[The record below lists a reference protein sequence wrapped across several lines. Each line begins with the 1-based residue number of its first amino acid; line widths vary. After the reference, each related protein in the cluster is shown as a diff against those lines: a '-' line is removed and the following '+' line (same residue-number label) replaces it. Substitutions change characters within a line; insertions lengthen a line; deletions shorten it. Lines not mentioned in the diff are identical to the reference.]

1 MKIIRLLY
9 FKFTLS
15 FSICLFTSII
25 MFFIFSL
32 IANLNEGYLFNIIIK
47 LSFLNAIQILTY
59 VPAFI
64 FLISVILF
72 TIFLKSKNEIL
83 IIKSYLN
90 TKRLMIFFLPIV
102 FLCTIIEV
110 NKKNLSLFLEKNEGF
125 LVNEDNL
132 LKNKIFIDEYENT
145 KKIIILEN
153 FDPNNMSN
161 MKYRSYEISNEKLR
175 SAKYSNNISLLSNS
189 LVMNNYTQYKDNVIK
204 NLNLQKKIKVDLKNL
219 IDKSSFVNTNDKF
232 LIKIDLKLINLIVF
246 FVFFLNYVF
255 LIFINKK
262 FVSSKQNL
270 IFPTLISVVIL
281 LYSFMIFNNNL
292 SFFRQEF
299 ELLASLLVGM
309 FFLKVYLNE

>member
-15 FSICLFTSII
+15 FSICLFASII

-72 TIFLKSKNEIL
+72 TIFLRSKNEIL

-102 FLCTIIEV
+102 FLFTLFEV
-110 NKKNLSLFLEKNEGF
+110 NKKNLSLFIEKNEGF
-125 LVNEDNL
+125 LASMDNL
-132 LKNKIFIDEYENT
+132 FKNKIFIDEYENT
-145 KKIIILEN
+145 KKIIIVEN

-175 SAKYSNNISLLSNS
+175 SAEYSNNISLLNNS
-189 LVMNNYTQYKDNVIK
+189 LIVHNYTQYKDNLIK
-204 NLNLQKKIKVDLKNL
+204 NLNSQKEIKIDINSLIHKNT
-219 IDKSSFVNTNDKF
+219 FVNNNNKF
-232 LIKIDLKLINLIVF
+232 LIQIDLELINLIVF

-255 LIFINKK
+255 LIFINKN
-262 FVSSKQNL
+262 SISTKQNL
-270 IFPTLISVVIL
+270 IFPILISVVIL
-281 LYSFMIFNNNL
+281 LYSFIIFNNNL

-299 ELLASLLVGM
+299 EFLASLLVGM

>member
-15 FSICLFTSII
+15 FSICLFASII

-72 TIFLKSKNEIL
+72 TIFLRSKNEIL

-102 FLCTIIEV
+102 FLFTLFEV
-110 NKKNLSLFLEKNEGF
+110 NKKNLSLFIEKNEGF
-125 LVNEDNL
+125 LASMDNL
-132 LKNKIFIDEYENT
+132 FKNKIFIDEYENT
-145 KKIIILEN
+145 KKIIIVEN

-175 SAKYSNNISLLSNS
+175 SAEYSNNLSLLNNS
-189 LVMNNYTQYKDNVIK
+189 LIVHNYTQYKDNLIK
-204 NLNLQKKIKVDLKNL
+204 NLNSQKEIKIDINSLIHKNT
-219 IDKSSFVNTNDKF
+219 FVNNNKL
-232 LIKIDLKLINLIVF
+232 LIQIDLKLINLIVF

-255 LIFINKK
+255 LIFINKN
-262 FVSSKQNL
+262 SISTKQNL
-270 IFPTLISVVIL
+270 IFPILISVVIL
-281 LYSFMIFNNNL
+281 LYSFIIFNNNL

-299 ELLASLLVGM
+299 EFLASLLVGM